1 MIKERMLIFLCMC
14 KIMEMIRYEGVTD
27 EFVYKGKTYNGSKFK
42 NDLYKLIDEFLEPYI
57 IDKDLKK

>member
-1 MIKERMLIFLCMC
+1 MMIFLCMC
-14 KIMEMIRYEGVTD
+14 KIMEVVGYEGITD
-27 EFVYKGKTYNGSKFK
+27 EFVYKDRIYDGSKFK

>member
-1 MIKERMLIFLCMC
+1 
-14 KIMEMIRYEGVTD
+14 MEVIGYEGITN
-27 EFVYKGKTYNGSKFK
+27 EFVYKDKTYDGSKFK